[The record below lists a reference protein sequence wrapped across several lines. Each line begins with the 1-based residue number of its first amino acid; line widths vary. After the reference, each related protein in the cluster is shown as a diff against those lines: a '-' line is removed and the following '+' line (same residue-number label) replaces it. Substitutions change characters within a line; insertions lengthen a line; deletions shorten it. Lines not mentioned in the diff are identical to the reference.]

1 MKKILLSIL
10 VSTVILFIWNGLSQA
25 FPWGVPSTQMLSTKN
40 NLTADDAKMGKLQ
53 SFSANTFT
61 TEKFDERFNNK
72 VSTLVTDQSFSWI
85 ISKPIAYYDM
95 GAYFM
100 KEILTQLLVAIFLS
114 LILFYTIMLNL
125 KTRLSIIGLAGL
137 AAAIGAYGQ
146 LMNWWGLPAIYGLGV
161 GFNIVVSWLIAS
173 FISAKWIIKST

>member
-1 MKKILLSIL
+1 MKKTVVSIL
-10 VSTVILFIWNGLSQA
+10 VSTVIFFVWNGLSQA
-25 FPWGVPSTQMLSTKN
+25 FPWGVPSTQMVSTKN
-40 NLTADDAKMGKLQ
+40 NLSTEDAKMGKLQ
-53 SFSANTFT
+53 SFPSNTFT
-61 TEKFDERFNNK
+61 TEKFDAQFSNK

-100 KEILTQLLVAIFLS
+100 KEVLTQLMVAIFLS
-114 LILFYTIMLNL
+114 LILFYTMMLNL
-125 KTRLSIIGLAGL
+125 KTRLSIIGLTGL
-137 AAAIGAYGQ
+137 AAAIGVYGQ

-161 GFNIVVSWLIAS
+161 GFNIIISWLIVS